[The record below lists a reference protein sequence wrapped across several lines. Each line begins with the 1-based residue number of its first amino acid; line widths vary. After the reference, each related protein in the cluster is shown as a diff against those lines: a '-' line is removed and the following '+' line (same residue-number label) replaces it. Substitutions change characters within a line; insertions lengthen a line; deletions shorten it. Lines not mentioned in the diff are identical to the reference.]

1 MLNFVELD
9 AWLTTFVWREIKKRN
24 KWTETTSLTFT
35 GVDQKQGN
43 SPSYLTR
50 GDAEVSINN
59 RKQTSQKCLAISS
72 NSNCDLDN
80 ASKNYTT
87 LWPERTMAQCIQQIF
102 FDPRSSKVILLHPV
116 QLRVALKQQRSNKQ
130 TCMGS
135 FGNRSSS
142 VVNNCKHMIPRQWD
156 STWSVGFFSKVSVR
170 PKSLYL
176 TQCVT

>member
-1 MLNFVELD
+1 
-9 AWLTTFVWREIKKRN
+9 
-24 KWTETTSLTFT
+24 
-35 GVDQKQGN
+35 
-43 SPSYLTR
+43 
-50 GDAEVSINN
+50 
-59 RKQTSQKCLAISS
+59 
-72 NSNCDLDN
+72 
-80 ASKNYTT
+80 
-87 LWPERTMAQCIQQIF
+87 MAQCIQQIF

-176 TQCVT
+176 TQCVNKLAQVVLSKRAWSHIITTLQMPFRNLSSSLVNKDTLFSSPAKLMWAKACSEGHPHQTEQ